1 MDFSG
6 AAASFPVANQLLETL
21 KIGQILIFSLLKVRK
36 KTASILAG
44 ITIAAL
50 SLWGLSM
57 WQNIS
62 QAEILNILFS
72 TIIMLTVIIIGASLL
87 IIITKLLLRV
97 LKKTSS
103 PNSTEKD

>member
-1 MDFSG
+1 MGFSG
-6 AAASFPVANQLLETL
+6 AAANFLVANQLLETL

>member
-87 IIITKLLLRV
+87 IIITKLILRV

-103 PNSTEKD
+103 PNSIEKD

>member
-97 LKKTSS
+97 LKKKSS

>member
-6 AAASFPVANQLLETL
+6 AAASFLVANQLLETL

-87 IIITKLLLRV
+87 IIITKLILRV

-103 PNSTEKD
+103 PNSIEKD

>member
-6 AAASFPVANQLLETL
+6 AVASFLVVNQLLETL
-21 KIGQILIFSLLKVRK
+21 KTGQILIFSLLKVRK

>member
-6 AAASFPVANQLLETL
+6 AAASFLVVNQLLETL